1 MENIIKSTASVES
14 WDTAM
19 FFYQSTL
26 KQIETKIDLIRA
38 EFKYMYNY
46 NPIEHIKTRVKTPES
61 IMRKLKKLG
70 HEVTLENMIKYIDD
84 IAGIRIIC
92 SFVSDIYKI
101 YRMIM
106 QQDDIKIIQ
115 VKDYISEPKN
125 NGYKSLHIIIKVP
138 IYLTDG
144 VIETKVE
151 MQLRTIAM
159 DFWASLEHKIH
170 YKFDGKAPDNIVE
183 DLKECANMISKL
195 DDRMLSLNR
204 KVQTVNEKRNVK
216 FEIIKN

>member
-1 MENIIKSTASVES
+1 
-14 WDTAM
+14 
-19 FFYQSTL
+19 
-26 KQIETKIDLIRA
+26 
-38 EFKYMYNY
+38 
-46 NPIEHIKTRVKTPES
+46 
-61 IMRKLKKLG
+61 
-70 HEVTLENMIKYIDD
+70 MIKYIDD

-159 DFWASLEHKIH
+159 DF
-170 YKFDGKAPDNIVE
+170 
-183 DLKECANMISKL
+183 
-195 DDRMLSLNR
+195 
-204 KVQTVNEKRNVK
+204 
-216 FEIIKN
+216 